1 MSGELVELLLNN
13 TWTDVSRH
21 VKTDASIPIT
31 RGKGELAQQAGPSS
45 CSFSL
50 DDGPDGGDGDYSPR
64 NPLGAYFGQL
74 GRNTPARVSKQVDP
88 AFDAY
93 SSSSGTGDLSFTHT
107 PAGAPTGVVVFVWQ
121 YNSTFNEISA
131 VTYGGVE
138 MERRILGLFV
148 MGGSTAVGYMYFL
161 NRKIPTGPQ
170 TVLVDTSAVRQRQCS
185 VITVTGGSNAEIETQ
200 LQAYSNATPG
210 ANPNAAIVTTKR
222 ALLFGTLLSDLD
234 DGSTISAGGGYTQL
248 NEQDLGTETV
258 NTERTGNVQN
268 PSSGLGWQVG
278 WTAASAHWGI
288 MAVAIR
294 ATNYRFH
301 GELAELPPR
310 KDLSHRIR
318 WVPFTANGILRRLG
332 RGNDPAKTGLREYIL
347 SQPQSLTSYW
357 PLSGAEGTTYSI
369 NLGKTWEGSTRFYP
383 LNFPVFKYGVDL
395 GGAIG
400 NVMEL
405 NATGPTNYL
414 VGDVGTGEASGVALD
429 FIWQA
434 DGLGVLKA
442 TVEDYK
448 EPGVKWAVNLNNSTD
463 DGTLFVS
470 YDEGTGP
477 IAFAE
482 TGQLAALQDNG
493 IHHCRLLITVDGVDT
508 DYEVFIDGVSVK
520 TGTMAGSSW
529 LGTALVYFNYSRYP
543 EVGQTVMNL
552 GHVTVWS
559 ENNPANIPSAADV
572 TEAMRG
578 YAGETAGD
586 RMERVAGLAG
596 IPITIIGDN
605 AETTPMGVQF
615 SEPTLK
621 QIRDAEATDLGVL
634 TEARDANELVYRS
647 LASQYNQTPKL
658 VLDYAARQVAPPFE
672 PVDDDAALRND
683 VTASRR
689 GGDSFR
695 ITQTTGS
702 LSTAA
707 PPNGVGPYPD
717 EIEVNYETDAN
728 LPNAAAWFLNLGTL
742 DKLRF
747 PTLTVNLLA
756 SELAGLEGDV
766 LAVDVGD
773 LVRVENLTN
782 IDVYDDLD
790 LIVTGYS
797 EDIGPV
803 VHTITFNLAAADLY
817 LPAVYATS
825 ETVGTYR
832 YDTYSSALVT
842 GVNSSALSLSISS
855 ERTLW
860 TRDVDAFPFDITMG
874 GERMTV
880 QSITGTSSPQ
890 TFTLSARAVNGV
902 SKSHAAGAEVH
913 VYPIPRYALL

>member
-1 MSGELVELLLNN
+1 MSGELAELYLNSA
-13 TWTDVSRH
+13 WVDVSRH
-21 VKTDASIPIT
+21 LKTDASIAVD
-31 RGKGELAQQAGPSS
+31 RGKGELARQAGPAS

-50 DDGPDGGDGDYSPR
+50 DDGPNGGDGDYSPR

-74 GRNTPARVSKQVDP
+74 GRNTPVRLSKQVDP
-88 AFDAY
+88 TFDAY
-93 SSSSGTGDLSFTHT
+93 SRSSGTGDLSFTHT

-121 YNSTFNEISA
+121 YNSGAGEIAS
-131 VTYGGVE
+131 VTYGGVL
-138 MERRILGLFV
+138 MDRKIFGLFTL
-148 MGGSTAVGYMYFL
+148 GASQAVGYMYWL
-161 NRKIPTGPQ
+161 NRNIPTGPQ
-170 TVLVDTSAVRQRQCS
+170 TVVVDTTAVRQRQCS

-200 LQAYSNATPG
+200 VQAYSNATPS
-210 ANPNAAIVTTKR
+210 ANPAAAIVTTKR
-222 ALLFGTLLSDLD
+222 TLLFGTLLSDLD
-234 DGSTISAGGGYTQL
+234 DGSTIGPGIGYTQL
-248 NEQDLGTETV
+248 NEEDLGTETV
-258 NTERTGNVQN
+258 STQRTGQVQN
-268 PSSGLGWQVG
+268 PSTGPGWG
-278 WTAASAHWGI
+278 ITWTAASAHWAI
-288 MAVAIR
+288 MGVAVR
-294 ATNYRFH
+294 ATSYRFY

-310 KDLSHRIR
+310 KDLSHKIR
-318 WVPFTANGILRRLG
+318 WVPITANGILRRLG
-332 RGNDPAKTGLREYIL
+332 QGNEPAKTGLREYIL

-357 PLSGAEGTTYSI
+357 PLSGAEGTTYSV
-369 NLGKTWEGSTRFYP
+369 NLGRTWQGSTRFFP
-383 LNFPVFKYGVDL
+383 LNFPVFKYGVNL

-405 NATGPTNYL
+405 NATGPTNYM
-414 VGDVGTGEASGVALD
+414 VGDVGTSEDSGVALD

-434 DGLGVLKA
+434 DGMGVLKA

-448 EPGVKWAVNLNNSTD
+448 DSGIKWAVNLNDSTD
-463 DGTLFVS
+463 AGTLFVS
-470 YDEGTGP
+470 YDDGTGP

-482 TGQLAALQDNG
+482 TGLIPALQDNG
-493 IHHCRLLITVDGVDT
+493 IHHCRLQLIVVGADT
-508 DYEVFIDGVSVK
+508 NYEVFIDGISVK
-520 TGTMAGSSW
+520 TGTMSGTTW

-596 IPITIIGDN
+596 IPITIVGDN

-621 QIRDAEATDLGVL
+621 QIRDAESTDLGVL

-658 VLDYAARQVAPPFE
+658 VIDYAAKQVAPPFE
-672 PVDDDAALRND
+672 VVDDDAALRND

-689 GGDSFR
+689 DGDSFR

-747 PTLTVNLLA
+747 PTLTINLA
-756 SELAGLEGDV
+756 AAELAGLESNV

-803 VHTITFNLAAADLY
+803 VHTITFKLAPADLY
-817 LPAVYATS
+817 LPATYATS
-825 ETVGTYR
+825 ETVGTTR
-832 YDTYSSALVT
+832 YDTYSSALAT
-842 GVNSSALSLSISS
+842 GVNSSALALSISS
-855 ERTLW
+855 VRTLW
-860 TRDVDAFPFDITMG
+860 TRDVDAFPLDITIG

-880 QSITGTSSPQ
+880 QSISGATSPQ